1 MWYARAENGVEL
13 RGGGEFTFVQLR
25 ERYGFC
31 SQAHMEVFD
40 AEKVRASSP
49 GPAVYFV
56 NSRHTMPAPP
66 PRSEPRSIHPQLRI
80 LSVPF

>member
-40 AEKVRASSP
+40 AEKVCTWALHIWI
-49 GPAVYFV
+49 AC
-56 NSRHTMPAPP
+56 
-66 PRSEPRSIHPQLRI
+66 
-80 LSVPF
+80 